1 MVCVFLPDVLIGYG
15 KIMLYI
21 LLIIFITFLIV
32 LIGMRKSIKN
42 NWSLYK
48 CNPIIL
54 PFANLFGY
62 SPSKTFT
69 ECLSS
74 NVQQTAGDVVK
85 PYDDLFSALAS
96 VSNTMS
102 ESLQDVRSVMQNIG
116 LEAVDKYKGIMQK
129 MSNMSSTSQF
139 MMLKIQ
145 SIFQKLLALYITLLY
160 FAWSMVKGL
169 EAMIR
174 DPNIRKSQKA
184 LEEVTEFIENPGG
197 KFKDLGKAIKEG
209 VNKAGKGIKKGLNKA
224 GKGIKKGFCFA
235 PNTRVLMNNGQY
247 KYIQKLNVGDMLWDN
262 NMVEGTM
269 TFTGKNA
276 NLVVNSGIVSTY
288 DHHILHNGQFIKSG
302 NVPGSQ
308 RLAISVDYLF
318 DIDTSNHRIII
329 LDNQN
334 KPVTYT
340 DYTEVDDETGKVY
353 EYELNLLNYQHSQRQ
368 QINV

>member
-1 MVCVFLPDVLIGYG
+1 MVCVFLPDVFIGYG
-15 KIMLYI
+15 QIMLYI
-21 LLIIFITFLIV
+21 FFVIFFTFLIV
-32 LIGMRKSIKN
+32 LIGMRKLIRS
-42 NWSLYK
+42 NWGIYK

-69 ECLSS
+69 ECLSN
-74 NVQQTAGDVVK
+74 NVHQTAGDVVK
-85 PYDDLFSALAS
+85 PYDDLFSALKS

-102 ESLQDVRSVMQNIG
+102 DSLQDVRSVMKNIG
-116 LEAVDKYKGIMQK
+116 LEAVDKYKGMMTK

-160 FAWSMVKGL
+160 FAWSMIKGL
-169 EAMIR
+169 EAMIT
-174 DPNIRKSQKA
+174 DPNIKKSQQA
-184 LEEVTEFIENPGG
+184 LDKVGDFIDNPGG
-197 KFKDLGKAIKEG
+197 AFKDLGKAIKKG
-209 VNKAGKGIKKGLNKA
+209 FNKVGKGIKKSNK
-224 GKGIKKGFCFA
+224 KIKKTFCFA

-247 KYIQKLNVGDMLWDN
+247 KYIQELNVGDMLWDN

-276 NLVVNSGIVSTY
+276 DLVVNSGIVSTY

-308 RLAISVDYLF
+308 RLGTNVDYLF

-334 KPVTYT
+334 QPVTYT

-353 EYELNLLNYQHSQRQ
+353 EYELDLLNYQHSQRMNA
-368 QINV
+368 I